1 MKKTISLLIFG
12 LVFIPA
18 VSLASIDSNLSYGSQ
33 GQSVTELQEFLID
46 KGYLQGQA
54 SGNFYSLTLRAV
66 KAFQTAKGI
75 PSTGYVGNLTRAEIN
90 SELTLETASSTQEQT
105 QETGTSAT
113 AVASTPAVAQPV
125 PTVPTPTNY
134 NLSVDYSSFTKI
146 QMSQYANNS
155 SAYSGQKVE
164 FIGSVTTF
172 MAKGNGGGSANYVTL
187 LDPMANTQVMVSVAD
202 DTAYTALVNKVKPG
216 DTFRVYGIGV
226 AGQKFMSAYGTKMVV
241 PVIQLSAADDCD
253 AGSSVTNLTSD
264 NSPYGW
270 TCAGT
275 MQHIVP

>member
-1 MKKTISLLIFG
+1 MKKKILLLIFG
-12 LVFIPA
+12 LAFIPA
-18 VSLASIDSNLSYGSQ
+18 TSLASIDSNLGYGSQ

-46 KGYLQGQA
+46 NGYLQGQA

-75 PSTGYVGNLTRAEIN
+75 PSTGYVGNLTRAKIN
-90 SELTLETASSTQEQT
+90 SELATETASSTREQT
-105 QETGTSAT
+105 EETDTT
-113 AVASTPAVAQPV
+113 TVAQSAQV
-125 PTVPTPTNY
+125 PTNY
-134 NLSVDYSSFTKI
+134 NLPVDYSSFTKI

-164 FIGSVTTF
+164 FIGSVTSF
-172 MAKGNGGGSANYVTL
+172 MSKANGGGSANYVTL
-187 LDPMANTQVMVSVAD
+187 LDPIANTQVMVSVAD

-226 AGQKFMSAYGTKMVV
+226 AGQKFMSAYGTQMVV

-270 TCAGT
+270 ACAGT